1 MQQGGT
7 AADPVS
13 VLGQPPGRRC
23 DIARRRRPGS
33 GKRGS
38 YKKKPPQHKVI
49 CSVCEQEIVTSVRP
63 PAGQAL
69 TCLTCVYAEKKAAEG
84 SAP

>member
-1 MQQGGT
+1 M
-7 AADPVS
+7 
-13 VLGQPPGRRC
+13 
-23 DIARRRRPGS
+23 ARRRRPGS
-33 GKRGS
+33 GKRGG

-63 PAGQAL
+63 PVGQAL
-69 TCLTCVYAEKKAAEG
+69 TCLSCVYADKKASAE